1 MTRNALLQGIRIADL
16 TSVFFGPYATQT
28 LADLGAEVIK
38 IEPPEGDTSRLVGTP
53 PVTPG
58 MGPVYMR
65 LNRGKR
71 SVVWDLK
78 SPQGKEA
85 MHRLIASSDV
95 FIHNIR
101 TDAIDRVGLGY
112 DAVRAIRPDIVYVH
126 CTGFDERGPYAGLQA
141 YDDIIQA
148 ATGSASLLS
157 KVDGNPQPR
166 YMPMAMA
173 DKVSGLHAVYAT
185 LAAVIHRLRTGEV
198 QKVEVPMF
206 ESMASF
212 NMLEHLCDKTFVPP
226 TGPAL
231 YPRQIDPTR
240 QPMKTR
246 DGYISFAPYLDERWV
261 RFFNAAGHPEVL
273 LEERFID
280 KPTRRKNMSQ
290 MFEVMAK
297 IAVERTTDEWLALC
311 KDAHVPAMRVNQI
324 DDLLDD
330 PQLNASGLLR
340 RRVHPTEGGYVEV
353 GLPVQFSAYEYGEL
367 SHPASL
373 GEHSEAVARELGVD
387 LGPASRAD

>member
-185 LAAVIHRLRTGEV
+185 LAAVIHRLRTGEG

-290 MFEVMAK
+290 MFEVMAE

-330 PQLNASGLLR
+330 PQLSASGLLR

-373 GEHSEAVARELGVD
+373 GEHSDAVARELGVD

>member
-1 MTRNALLQGIRIADL
+1 
-16 TSVFFGPYATQT
+16 
-28 LADLGAEVIK
+28 
-38 IEPPEGDTSRLVGTP
+38 
-53 PVTPG
+53 
-58 MGPVYMR
+58 MR

-78 SPQGKEA
+78 SDQGKEA
-85 MHRLIASSDV
+85 MRRLLESSDV

-101 TDAIDRVGLGY
+101 SDAIDRAGLGY
-112 DAVRAIRPDIVYVH
+112 EAVRAIKPDIVYVH

-166 YMPMAMA
+166 YVPMAMA

-185 LAAVIHRLRTGEV
+185 LAAVIHKLRTGEG
-198 QKVEVPMF
+198 QRVEVPMF

-212 NMLEHLCDKTFVPP
+212 NMLEHLCDMTFVPP

-231 YPRQIDPTR
+231 YPRQVDPTR

-297 IAVERTTDEWLALC
+297 IALERTTGEWLALC
-311 KDAHVPAMRVNQI
+311 KEAHVPAMRVNQI
-324 DDLLDD
+324 EDLLED

-340 RRVHPTEGGYVEV
+340 RRIHPTEGEYVEV
-353 GLPVQFSAYEYGEL
+353 GLPVQFSAYEYEEL
-367 SHPASL
+367 SHPAGL
-373 GEHSEAVARELGVD
+373 GQHSDEVARELGVD
-387 LGPASRAD
+387 MRGERQAER

>member
-157 KVDGNPQPR
+157 KVDG
-166 YMPMAMA
+166 
-173 DKVSGLHAVYAT
+173 
-185 LAAVIHRLRTGEV
+185 AVIEAFCATYAEFVQSVRRGEPL
-198 QKVEVPMF
+198 K
-206 ESMASF
+206 AA
-212 NMLEHLCDKTFVPP
+212 MLFYV
-226 TGPAL
+226 
-231 YPRQIDPTR
+231 
-240 QPMKTR
+240 
-246 DGYISFAPYLDERWV
+246 
-261 RFFNAAGHPEVL
+261 AG
-273 LEERFID
+273 FIM
-280 KPTRRKNMSQ
+280 TQGCQLVTAR
-290 MFEVMAK
+290 
-297 IAVERTTDEWLALC
+297 
-311 KDAHVPAMRVNQI
+311 
-324 DDLLDD
+324 LLDT
-330 PQLNASGLLR
+330 R
-340 RRVHPTEGGYVEV
+340 Y
-353 GLPVQFSAYEYGEL
+353 
-367 SHPASL
+367 L
-373 GEHSEAVARELGVD
+373 GNR
-387 LGPASRAD
+387 P